1 MNTVAII
8 LIVTLV
14 VLAVIDS
21 IITAALWVNHKIDK
35 EEIEEY
41 EKRL

>member
-21 IITAALWVNHKIDK
+21 IITAALWVTHKIDK